1 LWRNDPEEYKRFRA
15 DSFVTWL
22 KWLEQTADETD
33 TDPQADAL
41 AARLE
46 VHIEAEL
53 TAAGLTRA
61 DVPKRTGSWRGG
73 NFRARL
79 ADLDL
84 EHLYLIF
91 FSTHSYYVHGSW
103 HELRA
108 FHLHAEADGLHLDE
122 TYGGLSP
129 PAAYEIAIVVFDAVA
144 DYVRAMPVPTLD
156 ADAFISLAE
165 RSKAAAAEA
174 SAFFASYLARGGLEE
189 LLDRHS
195 TK

>member
-1 LWRNDPEEYKRFRA
+1 VTLPEVPPIGIDWDELGRTDDRYPFDRLSWELLARVGQMCEQVMGGTGLGVDGERRPLSLDEAVAGGLFVRLTKLLRALFDATQSEQSEAHQILARCALETAINLRWLLWRNDPEEYKRFRA

-61 DVPKRTGSWRGG
+61 DVPKRTGSWGGG

-84 EHLYLIF
+84 
-91 FSTHSYYVHGSW
+91 STC
-103 HELRA
+103 
-108 FHLHAEADGLHLDE
+108 
-122 TYGGLSP
+122 T
-129 PAAYEIAIVVFDAVA
+129 
-144 DYVRAMPVPTLD
+144 
-156 ADAFISLAE
+156 
-165 RSKAAAAEA
+165 
-174 SAFFASYLARGGLEE
+174 
-189 LLDRHS
+189 
-195 TK
+195 